1 MKILLSAFFGL
12 KNPKVAHEGGPARV
26 KILTVS

>member
-1 MKILLSAFFGL
+1 LLIFSTFFGL
-12 KNPKVAHEGGPARV
+12 KNPKVAHEWGPARV